1 MSIPRLPRARDGFTL
16 IEMAIVLVIV
26 GLLGSRFISAPR
38 PSAQKEARATS
49 LRMRAMVVAAL
60 AEAELE
66 NGEVIVKAD
75 AAAVGDVRGRFLAL
89 AGGVG
94 VTPSDDPAAEWLEL
108 DHGQVW
114 RPGTATEDPMG
125 VSTDGKVPG
134 TIRCSAEQCETGDAP
149 YVVYYVG
156 HARSPLVGW
165 AVVLTRERE
174 VLLFGWNPAR
184 GEWEAGAR

>member
-1 MSIPRLPRARDGFTL
+1 MRIPLLPRARDGFTL

-26 GLLGSRFISAPR
+26 VLLGSRSLAAPR

-49 LRMRAMVVAAL
+49 LRMRAMLVASL
-60 AEAELE
+60 AEAELV
-66 NGEVIVKAD
+66 NGEVIVKAE
-75 AAAVGDVRGRFLAL
+75 AVAVGDTGGRFLAL
-89 AGGVG
+89 AGAVG

-114 RPGTATEDPMG
+114 RAGSATADPMG
-125 VSTDGKVPG
+125 APTDGNVPG
-134 TIRCSAEQCETGDAP
+134 TIRCSAEQCETGDSP

-156 HARSPLVGW
+156 HARAHRVGW

-184 GEWEAGAR
+184 NAWEAGAR